1 MKESAEGL
9 FASLCAVLERE
20 TAPQVGRPKGRKNFG
35 WCRFA
40 TKFPNYPTIIGH
52 HYRLARNYRRGSELL
67 PVKRESGPRNSCA
80 QPIGSSKVKGEE
92 KPPSALAC
100 SSERGG
106 QERSLWEQPD
116 SFMM

>member
-1 MKESAEGL
+1 MKESDGGL
-9 FASLCAVLERE
+9 FASLCAALE
-20 TAPQVGRPKGRKNFG
+20 GRRLLPKWTKKTEDFG
-35 WCRFA
+35 CCRFA
-40 TKFPNYPTIIGH
+40 TKLPNYPIIIGH

-80 QPIGSSKVKGEE
+80 QPIGCSKVKGEE
-92 KPPSALAC
+92 KPLSALAC

>member
-1 MKESAEGL
+1 MAKGVCSLPCAPPWRGGGL
-9 FASLCAVLERE
+9 LLKSTKKTED
-20 TAPQVGRPKGRKNFG
+20 FG
-35 WCRFA
+35 CYRFA
-40 TKFPNYPTIIGH
+40 TKFPNYPIIIGH
-52 HYRLARNYRRGSELL
+52 HYRLVRNYRRGSELL

-80 QPIGSSKVKGEE
+80 QPIGCSKVKGEE

>member
-1 MKESAEGL
+1 MKESDGGL
-9 FASLCAVLERE
+9 FASLCAALEGKE
-20 TAPQVGRPKGRKNFG
+20 TAPQVDQKDGRLG

-40 TKFPNYPTIIGH
+40 TKFPNYPIIIGH

-80 QPIGSSKVKGEE
+80 QPIGCSKVKGEE